1 MKEKWAILCAGWV
14 ESLPTWGTGVL
25 MWSLLQGKT
34 HPQNCIRDFRLLKL
48 VYPSFLTLAGITSWF
63 YFLSLSFCLA
73 GPLHVCVC
81 VCVCVC
87 VFACVHMYVVLVIVK
102 SLSCVQLFCNPCIL
116 ACQAP
121 LSMGFLKQEYW
132 TGLPLAYPG
141 DLSDQDLFDPGDQN
155 CVSCIC
161 RHHWS
166 TPEKPVH
173 VRTMP

>member
-1 MKEKWAILCAGWV
+1 MLGGWNLC
-14 ESLPTWGTGVL
+14 LPGVL
-25 MWSLLQGKT
+25 EYWCEASYRAKHTRRTVSG
-34 HPQNCIRDFRLLKL
+34 ISGYLKL